1 MKFHQ
6 IFAIIRHEWSLN
18 LKNGIF
24 WNGVVVPLI
33 FILLSLYH
41 FKDDILNLSEN
52 GLLHVIYQILP
63 LFTFYFCVFYTSV
76 LANEVV
82 NDKSS
87 RISEIM
93 LSIVD
98 AKTQIVG
105 KFLGVLTLLF
115 AHITMYFVIISYV
128 SGILGFNI
136 IKVLIL
142 GQQQY
147 ILLLIISMTL
157 TLISCLIWTVEIG
170 VFVNDKEQTFLAI
183 MPSLFLT
190 GQATL
195 LSWYLVLNSG
205 GKVDLITHILFDI
218 PAFTPAIG
226 SVIITTLV
234 SNYNFTYFEAYLTET
249 IQLLFLWLMLK
260 KAIKNYRVGS
270 ISNNQ
275 KHALLRKWFK

>member
-115 AHITMYFVIISYV
+115 AHITVYFVIISYV

-136 IKVLIL
+136 IKVLVL

-147 ILLLIISMTL
+147 ILLLIISMIL

-205 GKVDLITHILFDI
+205 GEVDLITHILFDI
-218 PAFTPAIG
+218 PACAPAIG

-249 IQLLFLWLMLK
+249 VQLVFLWLMLK
-260 KAIKNYRVGS
+260 RAIKNYRVGS

-275 KHALLRKWFK
+275 RHVLFRNWFK